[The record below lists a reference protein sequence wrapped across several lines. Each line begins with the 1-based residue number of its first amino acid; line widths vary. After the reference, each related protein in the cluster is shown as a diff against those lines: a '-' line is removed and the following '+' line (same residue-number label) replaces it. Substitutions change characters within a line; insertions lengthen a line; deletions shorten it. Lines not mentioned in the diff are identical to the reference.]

1 MKLKF
6 ATSICAVLVIAGCTK
21 PVPKCND
28 TESVELVKQI
38 ADKEM
43 ANQLGL
49 EASKLF
55 SYSLGAIRTQST
67 DSDTGAHECAAE
79 LYIKASNTGDSNTL
93 PITYTVE
100 LTDDGKEIYINVF
113 GL

>member
-21 PVPKCND
+21 QVPKCND
-28 TESVELVKQI
+28 TESLELVKQI
-38 ADKEM
+38 ANTEM

-49 EASKLF
+49 EASNLF
-55 SYSLGAIRTQST
+55 SYSLGFIRTQST
-67 DSDTGAHECAAE
+67 DDETGAHECAAE
-79 LYIKASNTGDSNTL
+79 LYIKASNTGDTNTL

-100 LTDDGKEIYINVF
+100 LTDDGKEIYVNVF